1 MKRHLLSLAILW
13 LVGLVSAASNEFID
27 LHPLP
32 RHVWDM
38 DHLSK
43 RDDAVQSVGL
53 QDHEKFMWASG
64 QGTLSSC
71 YIRDWSNSRI

>member
-1 MKRHLLSLAILW
+1 
-13 LVGLVSAASNEFID
+13 
-27 LHPLP
+27 
-32 RHVWDM
+32 M

-43 RDDAVQSVGL
+43 RDDAAQSVGL